1 MLLVQLLLPIDWKC
15 NYKPSYYLFRPLI
28 ANESSLL
35 EKQTTTYNKI
45 SGRTIEITR
54 SDFSEKFKQ
63 SHREVGTERRVCT
76 SNRYYREEGDSLILF
91 SDECMV
97 LAS

>member
-15 NYKPSYYLFRPLI
+15 NYKPSYYLFRALI

-35 EKQTTTYNKI
+35 EKQTITYNKI

-54 SDFSEKFKQ
+54 SDFSEN
-63 SHREVGTERRVCT
+63 SNNPTEKLVQKEEYAQASVT
-76 SNRYYREEGDSLILF
+76 TGREEIT
-91 SDECMV
+91 
-97 LAS
+97 